1 MPTSCDQSNDNDTK
15 LKKSQRYRATVASM
29 SSLPTSCDSSS
40 TPTVFCTGFRRDYE
54 LGETLRSP
62 SHMIAQPTF
71 EENMKPNEE
80 GERMTFVPNNDASTK
95 VIRRRKILERSWF
108 AYNMNVECNLY
119 VCNYS
124 MNQVTRGMNERRRI
138 ISSKMDDSDQEAV
151 HIIVRSENYYGP
163 ALTYKQ

>member
-71 EENMKPNEE
+71 EENMDSLQKHDFVFIKRSDGSYTYSILACRNED
-80 GERMTFVPNNDASTK
+80 GERMTFIPDNDASTN
-95 VIRRRKILERSWF
+95 VIRRRNISWKK
-108 AYNMNVECNLY
+108 L
-119 VCNYS
+119 VCL
-124 MNQVTRGMNERRRI
+124 VL
-138 ISSKMDDSDQEAV
+138 V
-151 HIIVRSENYYGP
+151 
-163 ALTYKQ
+163 